1 MTDKMNEFIEYFK
14 TYGEKSQLPFRL
26 TLPLSI
32 GGVMSLLKCSGCVHS
47 TWAKYKAA
55 LNGCS

>member
-1 MTDKMNEFIEYFK
+1 MNESIEYFK
-14 TYGEKSQLPFRL
+14 TYGGKSQLPFWL